1 METYFGSGVSVKKA
15 SVNILLK
22 IGNREL
28 NRINY
33 LFVLSYL
40 AKIIFKFITIHIM
53 YFNNM
58 YIFVTV
64 NRQCLHVFI

>member
-1 METYFGSGVSVKKA
+1 METYFGSEVSVKMM

-22 IGNREL
+22 FGDREL

-33 LFVLSYL
+33 LFVLPYL
-40 AKIIFKFITIHIM
+40 VKIILKFITIHIM

-64 NRQCLHVFI
+64 NIQCLLVFI

>member
-1 METYFGSGVSVKKA
+1 METYIGSGVSVKKT

-28 NRINY
+28 YHIKY

-40 AKIIFKFITIHIM
+40 VKIFLKFITIHIM